1 MWMGKTRRG
10 ALRQL
15 LSLGGAV
22 AATVV
27 SAGCGRERRWATT
40 PLAMP
45 ADDVLNDREVD
56 APARAQPEGSV
67 EFADAE
73 DGVPDAQGEHLC
85 AGTECQC
92 VRACHPCPVAG
103 DVAAADR
110 VEPQNNAGGHA
121 RPEREP
127 ERVGQVPAPR

>member
-1 MWMGKTRRG
+1 MPPPPPSSPW
-10 ALRQL
+10 
-15 LSLGGAV
+15 S
-22 AATVV
+22 
-27 SAGCGRERRWATT
+27 SAGADT
-40 PLAMP
+40 P

-67 EFADAE
+67 EFAGAE
-73 DGVPDAQGEHLC
+73 DGVPNAQGEHLC

-92 VRACHPCPVAG
+92 VSTRHPCPVAG

-127 ERVGQVPAPR
+127 